1 MIKVF
6 KENVASVEELKD
18 ALSDLI
24 VAANMVEGASL
35 PQFELDTKVRAVYQL
50 NRAKKIINRIIRDL
64 E

>member
-35 PQFELDTKVRAVYQL
+35 PQLELDTKVRAVYQL